1 VAGKITVGGSRYMGQ
16 LKAQLLRYLRVCAAE
31 ATGDRY
37 TLLTCVAD
45 RRTGRVRLRKRI
57 AAVVAKLVVQ
67 RWEPGL
73 LGDII
78 AHECPE
84 LSAEERRL
92 LVRRV
97 RRHRGARKLR
107 QELVRQ
113 RAEEVLA
120 DHDGIIID
128 GFVRFRLHDY
138 LEGLRAAA
146 CQALNDYL
154 LEKEYHQFIQ
164 LLRSFVDAR
173 PGTQRLV
180 HVVWRLDGG
189 FQLFDRYRQSLG
201 PGGAQEGLLEEDWG
215 GDEVLVG
222 TLVALAPREVVLH
235 HPPGTGRPAWR
246 ILGEVFRG
254 RLRECYGCALCT
266 GIDKPRPV

>member
-1 VAGKITVGGSRYMGQ
+1 MAGKITVGGSRYMGQ

-31 ATGDRY
+31 GPVGRY
-37 TLLTCVAD
+37 TLLTCAAG

-73 LGDII
+73 LDDLI
-78 AHECPE
+78 ARACPE

-120 DHDGIIID
+120 AHDGIIID
-128 GFVRFRLHDY
+128 GFVRFRLQDY

-154 LEKEYHQFIQ
+154 LEKEYQQFIQ
-164 LLRSFVDAR
+164 LLRSFVEAR
-173 PGTQRLV
+173 PGFHRLV
-180 HVVWRLDGG
+180 HVVWRPDGG
-189 FQLFDRYRQSLG
+189 FRLLDRYGRPLG
-201 PGGAQEGLLEEDWG
+201 QERAREALLGDDLED
-215 GDEVLVG
+215 DEVLVG
-222 TLVALAPREVVLH
+222 ILVCLAPREVVLH

-254 RLRECYGCALCT
+254 RQRECYGCALCT